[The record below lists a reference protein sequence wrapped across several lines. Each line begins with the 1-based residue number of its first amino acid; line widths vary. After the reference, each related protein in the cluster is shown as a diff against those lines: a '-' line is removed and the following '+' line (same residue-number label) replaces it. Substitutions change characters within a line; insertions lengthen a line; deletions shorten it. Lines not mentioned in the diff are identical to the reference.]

1 VRGAGLTVPG
11 DGDRGA
17 ARRLCGGFR
26 LLHEA
31 AQELK
36 KKKNETEYMKAV
48 EKCMTLKV
56 TEPLKVAF
64 RAWHDRRVP
73 RDPLAHRPEEAEE
86 ERGGDHPGQVVDLEV
101 RDQALVGFHWLC
113 RATIRARWIS

>member
-36 KKKNETEYMKAV
+36 KKKNEVEYMKAV
-48 EKCMTLKV
+48 EKCMTLTV
-56 TEPLKVAF
+56 TKPLKIAF
-64 RAWHDRRVP
+64 RAWHT
-73 RDPLAHRPEEAEE
+73 AGCPEI
-86 ERGGDHPGQVVDLEV
+86 P
-101 RDQALVGFHWLC
+101 
-113 RATIRARWIS
+113 